1 MEKRDPYFLARL
13 STLFEIQQ
21 KGLIFTL
28 QRKLKQK
35 VEFLSDFQTLCK
47 LVNSDTDYC
56 NFLQLTP
63 KCVWSHCN
71 FHYYFPINWK
81 RFFSNEDNSCTSQQ
95 LVIAPSLLPHKKLLM
110 LKSCLECQRLLFLK
124 RLFKNVSRVEEVKSA
139 LLFSSCVVVIVLM
152 VFSTSILWWFF
163 QWQRKEF
170 SPLFCCLRE
179 TVKITKHGKSARQ
192 PIFYV

>member
-56 NFLQLTP
+56 NFLYQ
-63 KCVWSHCN
+63 
-71 FHYYFPINWK
+71 
-81 RFFSNEDNSCTSQQ
+81 
-95 LVIAPSLLPHKKLLM
+95 
-110 LKSCLECQRLLFLK
+110 
-124 RLFKNVSRVEEVKSA
+124 NV
-139 LLFSSCVVVIVLM
+139 FGHIV
-152 VFSTSILWWFF
+152 TSITT
-163 QWQRKEF
+163 
-170 SPLFCCLRE
+170 SP
-179 TVKITKHGKSARQ
+179 
-192 PIFYV
+192 